1 MAQQGGYRKPENPAP
16 VSGPGALS
24 QRTDGGPTQ
33 GAKYRPG
40 MPYGENTR
48 AQQTAA
54 PMAGKAEP
62 APMEMPTPLMA
73 PSSRPNEP
81 VTNGIDMGPGAG
93 SEALGLSMQEPTL
106 SATIRKIAQYDNSGE
121 AEMLYAIISE
131 YGY

>member
-33 GAKYRPG
+33 GAKYMPG
-40 MPYGENTR
+40 MPYGENTM

>member
-33 GAKYRPG
+33 GAKYMPG
-40 MPYGENTR
+40 MPYGENTMP
-48 AQQTAA
+48 QQTAA

-62 APMEMPTPLMA
+62 KMMEMPTPLMA
-73 PSSRPNEP
+73 PTMRPNEP
-81 VTNGIDMGPGAG
+81 VTNGIDLGPGAG
-93 SEALGLSMQEPTL
+93 SEALGLPTQEPTL
-106 SATIRKIAQYDNSGE
+106 SETIRKIAQYDNSGE